1 MNILSAFSDRRVD
14 DRLDSYSLEITLDGI
29 PYPAIDW
36 SLSGI
41 LLADHFGERTPGD
54 KVEGS
59 FGICADM
66 KAHPFKAVVVR
77 HNSIKGQLAIN
88 FTDLSI
94 TTGSVM
100 EALMTGR
107 REA

>member
-1 MNILSAFSDRRVD
+1 
-14 DRLDSYSLEITLDGI
+14 
-29 PYPAIDW
+29 
-36 SLSGI
+36 
-41 LLADHFGERTPGD
+41 
-54 KVEGS
+54 
-59 FGICADM
+59 M
-66 KAHPFKAVVVR
+66 KANPFKAVVVR

-94 TTGSVM
+94 TTGSVL